1 MSHTT
6 SIDNIVFSD
15 VAALKAAVTELMSK
29 GVKCS
34 LEQNTTA
41 RAYYQNQAG
50 MAGVHPYVL
59 RLHDSQY
66 DIAFVH
72 DKAKNGLVAKTDLFG
87 NQVSRVLG
95 AQARQ
100 GESAQMAALGKLNQT
115 YAIHAAT
122 RKAVQQGMTVRRVN
136 NNDGSVRL
144 VVAGIK

>member
-6 SIDNIVFSD
+6 AIDNIVFSD
-15 VAALKAAVTELMSK
+15 IAALTAAVTELNTK

-34 LEQNTTA
+34 LVKGGTP
-41 RAYYQNQAG
+41 RAYYSNQAG
-50 MAGVHPYVL
+50 MGPADYVL
-59 RLHDSQY
+59 KLEGSQY
-66 DIAFVH
+66 DIGFYM

-122 RKAVQQGMTVRRVN
+122 RKAVQQGMTVRRIN